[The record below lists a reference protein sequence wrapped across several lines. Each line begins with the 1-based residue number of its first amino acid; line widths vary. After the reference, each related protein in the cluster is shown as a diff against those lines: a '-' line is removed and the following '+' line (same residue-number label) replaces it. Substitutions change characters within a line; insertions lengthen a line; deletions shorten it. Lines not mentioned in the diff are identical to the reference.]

1 MSYHPTYLVFF
12 PGSRDVTLAQAQ
24 QALSKGSAQASIV
37 ERQLRDHRQT
47 LIEVRDTGFDVDE
60 DEEDDG
66 DGDGD
71 AEPVVTRVYHR
82 SDADVAAD
90 ARRIAASAGADR
102 PDRDAIAA
110 CDRCFEVVADA
121 DEDGDYFNNWL
132 IAAERLQAL
141 VGGVLYDP
149 EGDSFVGDATLA

>member
-37 ERQLRDHRQT
+37 ERKLRDHRQV
-47 LIEVRDTGFDVDE
+47 LIEVRDTGFDADE
-60 DEEDDG
+60 DDEVDD
-66 DGDGD
+66 DD
-71 AEPVVTRVYHR
+71 ATPVVTRVYHR
-82 SDADVAAD
+82 SDADVSAD
-90 ARRIAASAGADR
+90 ARRIAASAGAGR

-110 CDRCFEVVADA
+110 CDRCFEVVTDA

-149 EGDSFVGDATLA
+149 EDGSFVGDATLA